1 MSLQPTSNS
10 TPGGAPEQPRGETR
24 SGLTLAFRRAVGFL
38 PSVVRL
44 LMGFLLIINGW
55 TWIHR
60 ADPGG
65 YLAEA
70 ISTVLAS
77 GGTVGVYRPF
87 LESVVTPNV
96 GVFSVLVGWGE
107 FLSGVSLFF
116 GAASRVGATVAAF
129 HFINYGLMGGYVSL
143 LVHGVLVA
151 MLAIT
156 VYWRSGRQFGLDRWL
171 YRRWPTARV
180 W

>member
-1 MSLQPTSNS
+1 M
-10 TPGGAPEQPRGETR
+10 
-24 SGLTLAFRRAVGFL
+24 AFRHVVGFL

-44 LMGFLLIINGW
+44 LIGFLLINSGW
-55 TWIHR
+55 TWTHR

-65 YLAEA
+65 YLADA
-70 ISTVLAS
+70 LSTVLAR

-87 LESVVTPNV
+87 LESVVLPNV
-96 GVFSVLVGWGE
+96 GIFAFLVGWGE
-107 FLSGVSLFF
+107 LLSGVSLFL
-116 GAASRVGATVAAF
+116 GAASRLGAAVIAF
-129 HFINYGLMGGYVSL
+129 QFINYGLMGGYVSL

-151 MLAIT
+151 LVAVT
-156 VYWRSGRQFGLDRWL
+156 VYWRSGRRFGLDRWL